1 MPHSSI
7 EPCQSFMSKWSLLMI
22 QTPIQH
28 CNCCGLLVA
37 TQSGDNC
44 PRCDYPINAAK
55 EKNFLIA
62 TIDHLQRVIT
72 YGGANFT
79 LAGLVH
85 RYHAPPNY
93 LRQKAAAAG
102 APPPATKIA
111 TPPPQIS

>member
-7 EPCQSFMSKWSLLMI
+7 EPCQSFRSKWSLLMI

-28 CNCCGLLVA
+28 CNCCGLPVA

-72 YGGANFT
+72 YGGGKLTVGGRRA
-79 LAGLVH
+79 LL
-85 RYHAPPNY
+85 HAHPHI
-93 LRQKAAAAG
+93 
-102 APPPATKIA
+102 PPPSADPA
-111 TPPPQIS
+111 GPPPTGAQR